1 MHIIPATDLDSV
13 RHLLRSAGLPTGDVG
28 LNPQARFYLIELEGE
43 AVALAGIECHGQEAL
58 LRSLVVDPEYRG
70 RGLAAGLVRHIQ
82 HVATGQGA
90 STLYLLTTSAA
101 DYFRRRGFHEVAR
114 DATPASI
121 RQTRQFADLCP
132 AEAVVLCRRLTPRTR

>member
-1 MHIIPATDLDSV
+1 MHIIPATDHDSV
-13 RHLLRSAGLPTGDVG
+13 RHLLRSAGLPSEDVG
-28 LNPQARFYLIELEGE
+28 LNPQARFYLIEVDGK
-43 AVALAGIECHGQEAL
+43 AVALAGIECHGNEAL

-101 DYFRRRGFHEVAR
+101 DYFRRLGFYDVAR
-114 DATPASI
+114 EETPASI
-121 RQTRQFADLCP
+121 RRTREFADLCP
-132 AEAVVLCRRLTPRTR
+132 AEATILCRRL